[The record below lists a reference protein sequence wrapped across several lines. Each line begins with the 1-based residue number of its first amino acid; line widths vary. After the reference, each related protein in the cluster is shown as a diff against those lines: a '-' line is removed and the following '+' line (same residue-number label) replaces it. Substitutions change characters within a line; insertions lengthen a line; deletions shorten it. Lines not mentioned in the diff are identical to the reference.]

1 MRSRSRSALGGGGSF
16 VRRLVPVAPI
26 RSAKGAQNGMRRVL
40 ILGST
45 GFLGRHVFRRLVHD
59 RDLTVITS
67 GRAPLAASPWHIP
80 LDLGVC
86 GADAVGS
93 MLQAVMPDVVVN
105 CAGATNGDP
114 TAMVA
119 GNVTATSSLVEALL
133 DSHLPIRLVHLG
145 CSAEYGVVDVG
156 RPINEDAP
164 VRPAGAYG
172 VTKLAATRLVVTART
187 AGLEATVLRVFSAIG
202 PGMSVDS
209 VAGPVVAEIR
219 RASGEGD
226 DVVLGPLDV
235 VRDFVDARDVAG
247 AVEAAVTASSL
258 DWPVVNVGSGCGVPL
273 RTLADT
279 MTRIAGLPSE
289 IRESDAKP
297 GRTPEIPWQQADVT
311 IAERSLG
318 WHPRIGLATSL
329 ADLWCSTM

>member
-1 MRSRSRSALGGGGSF
+1 M
-16 VRRLVPVAPI
+16 VPIRLVKEV
-26 RSAKGAQNGMRRVL
+26 QNGMRRVL
-40 ILGST
+40 VLGAA
-45 GFLGRHVFRRLVHD
+45 GFLGRHVSRRLAHD
-59 RDLTVITS
+59 RDLTVITL
-67 GRAPLAASPWHIP
+67 GRSPLAASPWHIS

-86 GADAVGS
+86 GPDAIGS

-105 CAGATNGDP
+105 CAGVTNGDP
-114 TAMVA
+114 AAMVA

-133 DSHLPIRLVHLG
+133 DSDMPIRLVHLG
-145 CSAEYGVVDVG
+145 CSAEYGIADVG

-164 VRPAGAYG
+164 VRPEGAYG
-172 VTKLAATRLVVTART
+172 VTKLAATRLVMTART

-209 VAGPVVAEIR
+209 VVGPVVTEIG
-219 RASGEGD
+219 RAAGTDG

-247 AVEAAVTASSL
+247 AVEAAVTAASL

-279 MTRIAGLPSE
+279 MTRIVGLRGE
-289 IRESDAKP
+289 IRESEDTP
-297 GRTPEIPWQQADVT
+297 GPAPEIPWQQADVT
-311 IAERSLG
+311 IAARSLG
-318 WHPRIGLATSL
+318 WRPRIGLATSL